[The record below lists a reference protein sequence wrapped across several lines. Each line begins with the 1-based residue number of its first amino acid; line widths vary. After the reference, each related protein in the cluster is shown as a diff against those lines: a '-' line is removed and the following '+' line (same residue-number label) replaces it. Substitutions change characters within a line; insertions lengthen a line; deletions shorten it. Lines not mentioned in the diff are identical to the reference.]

1 MLKFH
6 THLEYLSNY
15 TTVTKEQKTTVHLIL
30 IFKDLGSVRLL
41 GGWGRE
47 INDFIQQGCIV

>member
-15 TTVTKEQKTTVHLIL
+15 TTVTKEQKTTVSYTNIQRFGVSK
-30 IFKDLGSVRLL
+30 II
-41 GGWGRE
+41 GGVGER
-47 INDFIQQGCIV
+47 N

>member
-41 GGWGRE
+41 GGWGRD